1 MLTGVED
8 EFDAHSDNQEV
19 VAPCHQANAN
29 PDIAGLVLHETGK
42 AGNYEDQA
50 ADENVK
56 VCIQ

>member
-29 PDIAGLVLHETGK
+29 PDIAGLK
-42 AGNYEDQA
+42 KY
-50 ADENVK
+50 
-56 VCIQ
+56 I